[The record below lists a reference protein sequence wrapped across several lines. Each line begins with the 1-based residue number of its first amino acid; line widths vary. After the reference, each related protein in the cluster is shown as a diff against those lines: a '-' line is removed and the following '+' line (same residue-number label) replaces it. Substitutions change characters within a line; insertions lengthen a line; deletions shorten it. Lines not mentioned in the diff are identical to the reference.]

1 MNYNYN
7 IENKSYISIFYF
19 QNNSYESNP
28 LEKLLLIEKK
38 TLKEFPNFFRF
49 RIFFSHEQDHNSLDY
64 SYIHQ
69 RINI

>member
-19 QNNSYESNP
+19 QNNSSESNP

-38 TLKEFPNFFRF
+38 LLRNFQ
-49 RIFFSHEQDHNSLDY
+49 IFFSLEY
-64 SYIHQ
+64 SFFMSKI
-69 RINI
+69 IFLWIIPIFIKE